1 MNVTILAAAAIVA
14 AIVISQVLK
23 YVKGQRGRDM
33 SSLAATASVDL
44 EEYGPELKLLEGTG
58 LPFFVDGRSGVG
70 RYLLRFPE
78 QDGAKACYFDYSCL
92 LGYGKEQIKRQSTV
106 ALFDFNKGAFPDFH
120 LSAEGN
126 FEKETSGLEPVDMAL
141 FSGLPPGA
149 KLYGRD
155 LAALKKLFTPEIA
168 ACFSEHPGWSAQG
181 AGRYLVMYKGHKL
194 LNTGKY
200 REFMAEAEKLAF
212 NLA

>member
-1 MNVTILAAAAIVA
+1 MNITLLAAAVIVA
-14 AIVISQVLK
+14 AIVLGQVLK
-23 YVKGQRGRDM
+23 YLKGRRGRDM
-33 SSLAATASVDL
+33 LSVCEAALVEL

-70 RYLLRFPE
+70 RFLLRFPE
-78 QDGAKACYFDYSCL
+78 QDGAKAYYFDYSCL
-92 LGYGKEQIKRQSTV
+92 LGEGKEQMKRQSTV

-120 LSAEGN
+120 LSAEDN

-141 FSGLPPGA
+141 FKAFPEGA

-155 LAALKKLFTPEIA
+155 LASLQKVFTPEIA
-168 ACFSEHPGWSAQG
+168 ACFGEHPGWSAQG
-181 AGRYLVMYKGHKL
+181 SGRYLVMYKGHKL
-194 LNTGKY
+194 LSPGKY
-200 REFMAEAEKLAF
+200 KEFMAEAEKLAF